1 MCSLVSGC
9 SYIQHTFKQAGYAS
23 QFKQDQ
29 RRSIQKHL
37 LTSETFF
44 VYGKLIEKKKR
55 YEGYPLAI
63 AALAGSGNASEIVD
77 ITHMV
82 RVDSFYGLNLPP
94 GAYQIVLLAGLL
106 ETDGTNFYNT
116 YVCVNRG
123 GLVAKF
129 RKLHPFINKYLSPG
143 SEYSVFELT
152 GNKCGILI
160 CYDNNVIEN
169 VRATTLLGA
178 EIIFMPHVTGCTPSA
193 MPGRDYVDPLLW
205 ENRLKDPD
213 TLRKEF
219 DSRKYREWLLRW
231 LPARAYDNG
240 VYIVFS
246 NPIGMDWI
254 GVVQID
260 HPTPEYCDTHS
271 CMDGYRSSI
280 TSIQEDSRGNL
291 YVVGWSSPK
300 FSELSY
306 FWELGIDS
314 IFTTP
319 TLATIPTGTTWS
331 EVLESVVSRSADRM
345 TGGDLALPIS
355 ATILDPVHG
364 EPVLMSAASSRQQND
379 AGHFNVTIRAS
390 YRDGCKI
397 LLLAPVHA
405 RDNMVIFVIFRRC
418 LWRVHAG

>member
-1 MCSLVSGC
+1 MKNVIIATAQFEHRSKDKEYNLSKIEELTSRAARQNASIICFHEMC
-9 SYIQHTFKQAGYAS
+9 ITGYA
-23 QFKQDQ
+23 FL
-29 RRSIQKHL
+29 RRSDEQEMQKLAEPVPEGSSTEL
-37 LTSETFF
+37 LIRF
-44 VYGKLIEKKKR
+44 
-55 YEGYPLAI
+55 
-63 AALAGSGNASEIVD
+63 AAN
-77 ITHMV
+77 
-82 RVDSFYGLNLPP
+82 
-94 GAYQIVLLAGLL
+94 YQIVLLAGLL

-116 YVCVNRG
+116 YICVNRG

-246 NPIGMDWI
+246 NPIGMDDDQ
-254 GVVQID
+254 V
-260 HPTPEYCDTHS
+260 
-271 CMDGYRSSI
+271 
-280 TSIQEDSRGNL
+280 
-291 YVVGWSSPK
+291 K
-300 FSELSY
+300 
-306 FWELGIDS
+306 
-314 IFTTP
+314 
-319 TLATIPTGTTWS
+319 
-331 EVLESVVSRSADRM
+331 
-345 TGGDLALPIS
+345 GGGSL
-355 ATILDPVHG
+355 ILDPFGDTLAECRSLGDEVVVA
-364 EPVLMSAASSRQQND
+364 ECTADKIDKASGKRYRN
-379 AGHFNVTIRAS
+379 ARKPEL
-390 YRDGCKI
+390 YRDIIGKDHQSEVKVEWMEEKKEM
-397 LLLAPVHA
+397 P
-405 RDNMVIFVIFRRC
+405 
-418 LWRVHAG
+418 